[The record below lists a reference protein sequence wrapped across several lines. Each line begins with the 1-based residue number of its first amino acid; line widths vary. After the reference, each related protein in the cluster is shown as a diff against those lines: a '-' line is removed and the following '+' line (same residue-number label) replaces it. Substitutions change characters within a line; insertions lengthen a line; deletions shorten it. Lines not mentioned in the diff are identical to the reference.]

1 MQIRWTILATLL
13 AGLGC
18 SHAKPVNDVR
28 PRMADTS
35 GAQAARKQVNR
46 DDSQSADK
54 KEASPE
60 ALYFSFD
67 SFQLDPRA
75 KEVLQSVAREAKDGK
90 HAVRVE
96 GNCDERGTTEYN
108 IALGDRRANA
118 AAEYLQRLGVDKD
131 RIASVSYGSE
141 RPRFAGH
148 DEGAWAKNRRDDV
161 LVQER

>member
-18 SHAKPVNDVR
+18 SHAKPASEVR

-35 GAQAARKQVNR
+35 GDQAARKQVNR
-46 DDSQSADK
+46 ETPPSPSTDK
-54 KEASPE
+54 KESSPE

-90 HAVRVE
+90 HAIRVE

-118 AAEYLQRLGVDKD
+118 AVEYLQRLGVAKD

-141 RPRFAGH
+141 RPRYAGH
-148 DEGAWAKNRRDDV
+148 DESAWAKNRRDDV
-161 LVQER
+161 LVQ